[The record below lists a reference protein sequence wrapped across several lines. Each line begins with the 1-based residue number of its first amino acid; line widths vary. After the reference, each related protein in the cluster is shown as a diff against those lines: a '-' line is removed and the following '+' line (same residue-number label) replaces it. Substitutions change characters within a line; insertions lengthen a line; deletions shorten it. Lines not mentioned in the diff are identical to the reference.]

1 MKIKMLNLVNAVDQE
16 EFEAGLLSEHYEVTA
31 SSGKSITLPDCF
43 SADVRVSMIRD
54 AVHASRANR
63 RQP

>member
-1 MKIKMLNLVNAVDQE
+1 MKMKIKMLNLVNAVDQE

-43 SADVRVSMIRD
+43 SSDV
-54 AVHASRANR
+54 SRK
-63 RQP
+63 PPHKGWPESSWSSC